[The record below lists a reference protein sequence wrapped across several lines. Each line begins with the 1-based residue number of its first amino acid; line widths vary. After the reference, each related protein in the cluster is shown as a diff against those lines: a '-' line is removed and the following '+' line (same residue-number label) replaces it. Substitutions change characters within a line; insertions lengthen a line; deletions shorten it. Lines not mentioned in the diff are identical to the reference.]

1 MNVNG
6 YVPTMKI
13 FPFISVLDQL
23 PDISGL
29 TSKTVCDKT
38 GQDVRCKNIILVE
51 TNLWGM
57 NLLNNFLLNMMH

>member
-13 FPFISVLDQL
+13 LPFISVLDQL

-38 GQDVRCKNIILVE
+38 GQDVRCKNMILVE

-57 NLLNNFLLNMMH
+57 NLLNNFLMNMMH

>member
-1 MNVNG
+1 MSRNICKCNMNVNG

-13 FPFISVLDQL
+13 FPFISALDQL

-38 GQDVRCKNIILVE
+38 GQDVRCKNMILVE
-51 TNLWGM
+51 TNL
-57 NLLNNFLLNMMH
+57 

>member
-13 FPFISVLDQL
+13 LPFISVLDQL

-38 GQDVRCKNIILVE
+38 GQDVRCKNMILVE